1 MVIFAIG
8 DIVADCGCNFL
19 RQKLPTFKKLKGVD
33 FCIANGENSAQGNGI
48 TPHSADFL
56 FDSGVDFIT
65 TGNHVFRRREIYDYL
80 DGHKNIIRPANYYT
94 NAPGKGF
101 EIIDL
106 GYTKIAVINLSGRV
120 YMDLCENPFETADS
134 ILNKIDCKIKIVDFH
149 AEASAEKAA
158 MGYFL
163 DGRVSAVF
171 GTHTHIQ
178 TNDAK
183 ILSDGTGY
191 ITDLGMTGPS
201 NSVLGVK
208 KEISISFM
216 RSGMPARFDTADGP
230 CKMSGCLFEIDNST
244 GVCVDIEPVNIE

>member
-1 MVIFAIG
+1 
-8 DIVADCGCNFL
+8 
-19 RQKLPTFKKLKGVD
+19 
-33 FCIANGENSAQGNGI
+33 
-48 TPHSADFL
+48 
-56 FDSGVDFIT
+56 
-65 TGNHVFRRREIYDYL
+65 
-80 DGHKNIIRPANYYT
+80 
-94 NAPGKGF
+94 
-101 EIIDL
+101 
-106 GYTKIAVINLSGRV
+106 
-120 YMDLCENPFETADS
+120 MDLCENPFETADS

-183 ILSDGTGY
+183 ILSNGTGY

-216 RSGMPARFDTADGP
+216 RSGMPTRFDTADGP